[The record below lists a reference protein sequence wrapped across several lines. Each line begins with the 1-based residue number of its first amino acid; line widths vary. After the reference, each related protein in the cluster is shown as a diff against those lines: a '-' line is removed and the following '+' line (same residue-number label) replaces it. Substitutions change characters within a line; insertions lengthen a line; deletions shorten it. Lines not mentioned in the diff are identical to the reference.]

1 MMVYYAR
8 MPVDNPSG
16 TQAVDRALQILQWFD
31 DRTPELGVADV
42 ATRLGV
48 HRSTAARLLAALER
62 NGFLEAQ
69 PDGRYRLGL
78 RLVSLAGLVLNRYPV
93 RALGHDVLREL
104 RDETEET
111 AYLGLLDGREVV
123 YIDQV
128 SSPHVAVNVDWVGE
142 RQSLVSGATG
152 FLLLAF
158 QPPEVIRELV
168 EKANG
173 QTAPRLPSELEL
185 AAIRRDG
192 YVIRS
197 TPGTDGTVG
206 VAAAVRDHRGATIA
220 AITVSGPPHRAL
232 DRLESVILPAVVT
245 AAARVSERLGYRA
258 A

>member
-1 MMVYYAR
+1 

-42 ATRLGV
+42 AARLGV

-111 AYLGLLDGREVV
+111 AYLGLLDGREIV

-158 QPPEVIRELV
+158 QPPEVIRDIV

-192 YVIRS
+192 YVVRA
-197 TPGTDGTVG
+197 TPGTDGTVC

-220 AITVSGPPHRAL
+220 AITVAGPPHRAL
-232 DRLESVILPAVVT
+232 DRLESAILPAVVT

>member
-1 MMVYYAR
+1 
-8 MPVDNPSG
+8 
-16 TQAVDRALQILQWFD
+16 
-31 DRTPELGVADV
+31 
-42 ATRLGV
+42 
-48 HRSTAARLLAALER
+48 
-62 NGFLEAQ
+62 
-69 PDGRYRLGL
+69 
-78 RLVSLAGLVLNRYPV
+78 V

-158 QPPEVIRELV
+158 QPPDVIRELV

-173 QTAPRLPSELEL
+173 QTVPRLPSELEL

-197 TPGTDGTVG
+197 TPSVTDGTVG
-206 VAAAVRDHRGATIA
+206 VAAAVRDHRAATIA
-220 AITVSGPPHRAL
+220 AITVGGPPHRAL

>member
-1 MMVYYAR
+1 MYYAH
-8 MPVDNPSG
+8 MTADAPSG

-42 ATRLGV
+42 AARLGV
-48 HRSTAARLLAALER
+48 HRSTASRLLTALER

-93 RALGHDVLREL
+93 RALAHDVLREL
-104 RDETEET
+104 RDETEEST
-111 AYLGLLDGREVV
+111 YLGLLDGREVV
-123 YIDQV
+123 YIDQI

-158 QPPEVIRELV
+158 QPPEVIRHIV
-168 EKANG
+168 EQANG

-192 YVIRS
+192 YVVRS
-197 TPGTDGTVG
+197 TASATDGTVG

-220 AITVSGPPHRAL
+220 AITVGGPPHRAL
-232 DRLESVILPAVVT
+232 DRLESVLLPAVIT

>member
-1 MMVYYAR
+1 
-8 MPVDNPSG
+8 MPGDQPSG

-31 DRTPELGVADV
+31 ERTPELGVADV
-42 ATRLGV
+42 AARLVV
-48 HRSTAARLLAALER
+48 HRSTAGRLLAALER
-62 NGFLEAQ
+62 NGFLEEI
-69 PDGRYRLGL
+69 PVSGRYRLGL

-93 RALGHDVLREL
+93 RALAHDVLREL

-111 AYLGLLDGREVV
+111 TYLGLLDGREVV
-123 YIDQV
+123 YIDQI

-142 RQSLVSGATG
+142 RQPLTAGATG

-158 QPPEVIRELV
+158 QPPEVIREIV
-168 EKANG
+168 ADANG

-192 YVIRS
+192 FLVRS
-197 TPGTDGTVG
+197 VPGPDGTVG
-206 VAAAVRDHRGATIA
+206 VAAAVRDHLGATIA
-220 AITVSGPPHRAL
+220 AVTIAAPQHRAL
-232 DRLESVILPAVVT
+232 ERLEPVLVPAVRT

>member
-1 MMVYYAR
+1 MWCMSPA
-8 MPVDNPSG
+8 DGSTG

-31 DRTPELGVADV
+31 ERTGELGVAEV
-42 ATRLGV
+42 AERLGV
-48 HRSTAARLLAALER
+48 HRSTAARLLSALER
-62 NGFLEAQ
+62 NGFLESDPAG
-69 PDGRYRLGL
+69 GRYRLGL

-93 RALGHDVLREL
+93 RALAHDVLREL

-111 AYLGLLDGREVV
+111 TYLGLLDGREVV
-123 YIDQV
+123 YIDQI

-142 RQSLVSGATG
+142 RQGLTSGATG

-168 EKANG
+168 AGANG

-192 YVIRS
+192 YLVRS
-197 TPGTDGTVG
+197 TPGPDGTVG
-206 VAAAVRDHRGATIA
+206 VAAAVRDHRGVTIA
-220 AITVSGPPHRAL
+220 AITVSGPPHRAAA
-232 DRLESVILPAVVT
+232 RLEAGIVPAVRR